1 MGAVLQRPNKVQP
14 KHLSCYSKINQ
25 ITRQDEE
32 DSGNEGQD
40 GAMGPDV
47 ADVAEHKANE
57 HEEEADQ
64 REGCGRADHLW
75 KQTGKA
81 HQLF

>member
-1 MGAVLQRPNKVQP
+1 MG
-14 KHLSCYSKINQ
+14 S
-25 ITRQDEE
+25 
-32 DSGNEGQD
+32 
-40 GAMGPDV
+40 DV
-47 ADVAEHKANE
+47 ADVAEHEADE

-81 HQLF
+81 DQLF